1 MVSEPLAPGML
12 SRSRFRVKRLNQLP
26 RVSYTPD
33 FCRWPQMC
41 SRRLLRAHHAQSPP
55 SHAAPLPSGNDA
67 WLATCWPAL
76 VSLLADGQDGRRP
89 NFTATQ
95 GARLAFF
102 SIINS
107 GTRLRKAL
115 AFIQCT
121 DHQCGIG
128 LVVRRIGHESG
139 DVDPA
144 LSADQELDGPHR
156 ELVAA
161 EQVSVVDRDA
171 QRAIRIGNRA

>member
-41 SRRLLRAHHAQSPP
+41 SRRLLKARAHHAQSPP
-55 SHAAPLPSGNDA
+55 SHAASLRA
-67 WLATCWPAL
+67 AMMRWLATCWPAL
-76 VSLLADGQDGRRP
+76 VSLLADGQDGRCP

-95 GARLAFF
+95 GARLPFF
-102 SIINS
+102 SIVNS
-107 GTRLRKAL
+107 RTRLRKAL

-171 QRAIRIGNRA
+171 QRAIRI

>member
-1 MVSEPLAPGML
+1 
-12 SRSRFRVKRLNQLP
+12 
-26 RVSYTPD
+26 
-33 FCRWPQMC
+33 
-41 SRRLLRAHHAQSPP
+41 
-55 SHAAPLPSGNDA
+55 
-67 WLATCWPAL
+67 
-76 VSLLADGQDGRRP
+76 LADSQDGRCPSFSSTR
-89 NFTATQ
+89 
-95 GARLAFF
+95 GARLPVF
-102 SIINS
+102 SIVNS

-115 AFIQCT
+115 SFIQCA

-144 LSADQELDGPHR
+144 LSADQELDGLHR

-161 EQVSVVDRDA
+161 EQVGVVDRDA